1 MPRNVVG
8 RRSTS
13 SPFDRPRAGYPV
25 VRMAGVAQTGDR
37 RTYEEGGGFRLLVV
51 AAEPIAG
58 PQLREQIERRTEGRD
73 AAVRVVSPALTDS
86 RLKHAMG
93 DVDEA
98 IADAG
103 QRLDESLEEVRGAG
117 VDASGSVG
125 DSDPLLAIED
135 ALEQFRADEILIL
148 THEEGHGRWLE
159 DDIFD
164 RARRKFAPPVTHVV
178 VERDEAGGQHVADV
192 ESAPRGTEPP
202 PDREVVGKSR
212 NLPPYSL
219 RDLAG
224 IAVAAVGTTVLILLA
239 TGCGGQGHEGF
250 DDAGCAARIL
260 IAGGALL
267 INLAHVVGLV
277 LFQSVRYRGPGERFF
292 AHLSLWGTPV
302 AVIVSLLVA

>member
-1 MPRNVVG
+1 
-8 RRSTS
+8 
-13 SPFDRPRAGYPV
+13 
-25 VRMAGVAQTGDR
+25 MAGVAQTGDR
-37 RTYEEGGGFRLLVV
+37 RSYEGGGGFRLLVV
-51 AAEPIAG
+51 VAEPIAG
-58 PQLREQIERRTEGRD
+58 PQLRDQIERRAEGRD

-93 DVDEA
+93 DVDDA

-103 QRLDESLEEVRGAG
+103 QRLEESLEEVRSAG

-135 ALEQFRADEILIL
+135 ALEEFRADEILIL
-148 THEEGHGRWLE
+148 THEEGRGRWLE
-159 DDIFD
+159 DDMFE
-164 RARRKFAPPVTHVV
+164 RARRKFEPPITHVV
-178 VERDEAGGQHVADV
+178 VEHDGSDSDRVADV
-192 ESAPRGTEPP
+192 ERAPRGVEEPP
-202 PDREVVGKSR
+202 EREVVGRSR

-224 IAVAAVGTTVLILLA
+224 IAVALVGTAILIVLA
-239 TGCGGQGHEGF
+239 ASCGGQGHEGF

-277 LFQSVRYRGPGERFF
+277 LFQSLRYRGPGERFF
-292 AHLSLWGTPV
+292 ALLSLWGTPI